1 MDKHHPSYFG
11 GKAYS
16 VIVRSA
22 ITGETSSYDVSV
34 EYIESLN
41 DNYQLE
47 AKVIGTKYSKPYLIV
62 KKGEK
67 KIINYR

>member
-1 MDKHHPSYFG
+1 MDKHHPSYFS

-16 VIVRSA
+16 VIVRNV
-22 ITGETSSYDVSV
+22 ITGGKSSYDVPV

-41 DNYQLE
+41 DDCQLE
-47 AKVIGTKYSKPYLIV
+47 VKVLGTKYSKPYLIG